1 MKAGAVPRQ
10 EGRNGM
16 KAIAITTKK
25 LQDAVRER
33 KERGDYARL
42 MKDSEKAQK
51 VCDKAKEAH
60 EAIEAPIA
68 AAIEEA
74 LSEANGKASAFTI
87 TTFCQVN
94 NFCVR
99 LEADLQNRGITLK
112 SLVGTVA
119 TLTSEG
125 PSAKAYKYTATGT
138 RITVKRVTDGWRLI
152 DVKRVG
158 VYPKQPARR
167 TVEVSAAAADDI
179 RRHMFEGLQ
188 IRET

>member
-1 MKAGAVPRQ
+1 MKPIV
-10 EGRNGM
+10 
-16 KAIAITTKK
+16 ITTKK
-25 LQDAVRER
+25 LQDARRER
-33 KERGDYARL
+33 EDKENYARL
-42 MKDSEKAQK
+42 MKDSEKVQK
-51 VCDKAKEAH
+51 AWDKAKEEH

-68 AAIEEA
+68 AAVEEA

-87 TTFCQVN
+87 TSFSQVD
-94 NFCVR
+94 NFCVG
-99 LEADLQNRGITLK
+99 LEAELQNRGISLK

-138 RITVKRVTDGWRLI
+138 SITVKRVTDGWRLI
-152 DVKRVG
+152 DVKRVD

-188 IRET
+188 IRRT

>member
-1 MKAGAVPRQ
+1 MKPIV
-10 EGRNGM
+10 
-16 KAIAITTKK
+16 ITTKK
-25 LQDAVRER
+25 LQDALRELEN
-33 KERGDYARL
+33 KANAARL
-42 MKDSEKAQK
+42 LNGSEKAQK
-51 VCDKAKEAH
+51 AWDEAKETH

-68 AAIEEA
+68 AAVEEA
-74 LSEANGKASAFTI
+74 LSEVNGKASAFTI
-87 TTFCQVN
+87 TTFCEVN
-94 NFCVR
+94 DFCVE
-99 LEADLQNRGITLK
+99 LEEELQNRGITLK

-125 PSAKAYKYTATGT
+125 PSARAYKYTATGT

-152 DVKRVG
+152 AVKRVD

-179 RRHMFEGLQ
+179 RRHIFEGLQ

>member
-1 MKAGAVPRQ
+1 
-10 EGRNGM
+10 M
-16 KAIAITTKK
+16 KAIVITTKK
-25 LQDAVRER
+25 LHDALQER
-33 KERGDYARL
+33 KDRGDYARL
-42 MKDSEKAQK
+42 MKDSAKAQK
-51 VCDKAKEAH
+51 VWDKAK

-68 AAIEEA
+68 AAVEEA
-74 LSEANGKASAFTI
+74 LSEANGKASDFTI

-94 NFCVR
+94 NFCAR

-138 RITVKRVTDGWRLI
+138 RITVKRVADGWRLI
-152 DVKRVG
+152 DVKRVD